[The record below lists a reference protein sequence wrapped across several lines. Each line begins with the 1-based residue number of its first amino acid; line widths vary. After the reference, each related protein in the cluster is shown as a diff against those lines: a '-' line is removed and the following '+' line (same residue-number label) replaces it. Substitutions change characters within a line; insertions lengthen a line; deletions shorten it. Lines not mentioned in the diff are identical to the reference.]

1 MSRRGA
7 ANIAGPALALV
18 LILLAA
24 VSVVLF
30 GRRAGWLPADIS
42 AHGPGVDGQLNL
54 TLLITGLLFV
64 AAQLG
69 LAYVAWRY
77 RARSAQGGRGDGG
90 RAAGHRG
97 NGKLEAVWTA
107 ATAALFVGLIL
118 TGYRVWAEMYLS
130 AAPAG
135 ALQIDVQG
143 EQFAYSFR
151 YAGADGRFGPVH
163 PEKID
168 DADGNPWGLDR
179 DRDADSK
186 DDIVTATLGIPV
198 GRPVELLL
206 RSRDVVHSFDVRELR
221 IQQDMLPGMEI
232 PIHFT
237 ATQTG
242 QYEIFCTQL
251 CGLGHYR
258 MRAFLKVM
266 PAKLFEKWLQDQAS
280 TQ

>member
-1 MSRRGA
+1 MSRRA
-7 ANIAGPALALV
+7 ATNTAAGALALV

-30 GRRAGWLPADIS
+30 RRHAGWLPADIS
-42 AHGPGVDGQLNL
+42 THGPGLDRQLKL

-64 AAQLG
+64 AAQLA
-69 LAYVAWRY
+69 LAYAAWRY
-77 RARSAQGGRGDGG
+77 RASGDGG
-90 RAAGHRG
+90 KAAGARG
-97 NGKLEAVWTA
+97 NARLEAVWTA
-107 ATAALFVGLIL
+107 ATAAVFVGLIL
-118 TGYRVWAEMYLS
+118 TGYRVWADMYLT
-130 AAPAG
+130 AAPPD
-135 ALQIDVQG
+135 ALPIEVQG

-151 YAGADGRFGPVH
+151 YPGADGRFGPVH

-168 DADGNPWGLDR
+168 DAEGNPWGLDR
-179 DRDADSK
+179 GRDADSK
-186 DDIVTATLGIPV
+186 DDIVTATLGIPL

-237 ATQTG
+237 ATQPG

-266 PAKLFEKWLQDQAS
+266 PDDEFEKWLLQQA
-280 TQ
+280 QAQ